1 MSLGFRVKPLVHAC
15 PITDPMRQLC
25 PALQDRLCRHRR
37 SARWICPL
45 SESNPPRTDTH
56 AWFYRQD
63 LSRRRLRHACHSGR
77 RRLVSARRFA
87 GLALPLSFG
96 LEGLQ
101 AFAPGRGV
109 HIADSLANVAGV
121 AIGLL
126 LLIAV
131 GRLTIAGAIT
141 RTGLPKEYAYDVLSV
156 FQGNMIV
163 SSS

>member
-1 MSLGFRVKPLVHAC
+1 MHARSPIRCANSVLLFRIGFVVIAALLAGFALFPNLTLPEPTLTRGFTDKIYHVVGCAMLVILAVEGWSL
-15 PITDPMRQLC
+15 
-25 PALQDRLCRHRR
+25 
-37 SARWICPL
+37 
-45 SESNPPRTDTH
+45 
-56 AWFYRQD
+56 
-63 LSRRRLRHACHSGR
+63 
-77 RRLVSARRFA
+77 ARRFA

-131 GRLTIAGAIT
+131 GRLMV
-141 RTGLPKEYAYDVLSV
+141 KERSTDLAYREKARMSV
-156 FQGNMIV
+156 DR
-163 SSS
+163 SSQET